1 MPTQLSAVGLAA
13 AVTLVVGL
21 LGVALVVALARRS
34 VGTAAVAAPVVVV
47 LAVAAGVYAS
57 SRAMFL
63 EPADSTTV
71 LLGLLAAVPVAAAL
85 GVLVAR
91 QVIAADRSARADR
104 MAREQEARAEADRRE
119 LVAWV
124 SHDLRT
130 PLAGIQAVSEAVEDG
145 VAPDVPLAMRQVQD
159 SVAQMGEL
167 VDALLAL
174 SRLQAA
180 EPGLPMSEVDVGDLV
195 SDTVAAL
202 VPLADAGGV
211 RLTGS
216 AGADVRAD
224 VAAGEVR
231 RAVTNLVVN
240 GIRHT
245 PPGGEVT
252 TTVTREAGGVVV
264 AVQDECGGIP
274 GDVIGRVFETGY
286 RGTTARSPGSGRGS
300 GLGLAI
306 VAGVARAHGGSAE
319 VANVDGGCRFTL
331 RLPTAAAPWPD
342 STYPGLR
349 LRAGIHLPPRR
360 QENAPLTRGD
370 SCLAV
375 AVGFEPTEGVNPHTL
390 SRRAP

>member
-195 SDTVAAL
+195 SD
-202 VPLADAGGV
+202 
-211 RLTGS
+211 
-216 AGADVRAD
+216 
-224 VAAGEVR
+224 
-231 RAVTNLVVN
+231 
-240 GIRHT
+240 
-245 PPGGEVT
+245 
-252 TTVTREAGGVVV
+252 
-264 AVQDECGGIP
+264 
-274 GDVIGRVFETGY
+274 
-286 RGTTARSPGSGRGS
+286 ARSPPWCPSPTR
-300 GLGLAI
+300 
-306 VAGVARAHGGSAE
+306 V
-319 VANVDGGCRFTL
+319 GC
-331 RLPTAAAPWPD
+331 
-342 STYPGLR
+342 G
-349 LRAGIHLPPRR
+349 
-360 QENAPLTRGD
+360 
-370 SCLAV
+370 
-375 AVGFEPTEGVNPHTL
+375 
-390 SRRAP
+390 